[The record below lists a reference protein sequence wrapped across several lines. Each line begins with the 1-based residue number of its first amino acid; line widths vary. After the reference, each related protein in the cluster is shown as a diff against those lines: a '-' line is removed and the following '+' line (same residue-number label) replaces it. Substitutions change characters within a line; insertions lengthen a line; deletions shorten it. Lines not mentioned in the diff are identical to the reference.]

1 MDFGNLFFDVSALGS
16 FLFMRSE
23 RATFRRKLTYITLV
37 HSLDEILLR
46 LVKQIV
52 YKDDYI

>member
-23 RATFRRKLTYITLV
+23 RATFRRTYITLV
-37 HSLDEILLR
+37 HNLDEILLR